1 MWRGYYNISPR
12 ACPRT
17 NEAMMDVFAIVNPL
31 SGAGANPAV
40 AASRVALLNERF
52 AAAGVDGSVH
62 LTERSGHAAELARDA
77 VARGIH
83 TVLAW
88 GGDGTINEVGSI
100 VAGTS
105 SALGIVPAG
114 SGNGFASEL
123 GVPWQPSDA
132 IDVVIKGRDRQ
143 VDAGEING
151 RLFFN
156 IAGIGFDAVV
166 AEQFN
171 LRGSLGNR
179 GMGPYI
185 RIGLRETF
193 RYRAATYRVTLDRE
207 EIVSNALVIAFANGR
222 EYGNRIRVAPQ
233 ALVDDGKLEAV
244 VVEDRGALSRLWA
257 GRHLALGTAD
267 KAASVRL
274 RSIETARVETDGDIL
289 YHVDGEVGRASGA
302 VTVRIRPR
310 LLKVRV
316 PYR

>member
-1 MWRGYYNISPR
+1 MWRGYYNISAAR
-12 ACPRT
+12 VL
-17 NEAMMDVFAIVNPL
+17 MDVFAIVNPL

-40 AASRVALLNERF
+40 AAARVALLTERF
-52 AAAGVDGSVH
+52 AAAGVTGTVH
-62 LTERSGHAAELARDA
+62 LTERGGHAGELASSA
-77 VARGIH
+77 VALGVP
-83 TVLAW
+83 TVLVW

-105 SALGIVPAG
+105 SAMGIVPAG
-114 SGNGFASEL
+114 SGNGFAAEL
-123 GVPWQPSDA
+123 GVPWQPPEA
-132 IDVVIKGRDRQ
+132 IDVVLKGRDRL

-156 IAGIGFDAVV
+156 IAGIGFDAVI

-179 GMGPYI
+179 GMGPYV
-185 RIGLRETF
+185 RIGIRETF
-193 RYRAATYRVTLDRE
+193 RYRAGTYRVTLDGE

-244 VVEDRGALSRLWA
+244 VVEDRGLLSRLWA

-267 KAASVRL
+267 KAARVRL

-289 YHVDGEVGRASGA
+289 YHVDGEVGRATGV

-316 PYR
+316 P